1 MYVYGPVPSRR
12 LGRSLGVSPIP
23 PKTCSYSCVYCQL
36 GRTTQLRAGRKSF
49 FPKEDIL
56 AEILESAPKDGTD
69 FVTFV
74 GDGEPTL
81 NKDLGWLIQR
91 TKEKLHLP
99 VAVITN
105 GSLLFKEDVREDLG
119 KADVVI
125 PTLDACCE
133 RVFRIINRPHRNVR
147 FEQMLRGLIDFRCE
161 YSGQIWVE
169 IMLVRDLNDT
179 TKQLRGI
186 RRTVDMFN
194 PDRVYVLTPIR
205 PPAEPWVRPSDPET
219 ILKAQEIIGRAIPV
233 TGLETGQ
240 FGLGEFSDARQAI
253 LEIGSRHPLRRE
265 QVAEIEKEFSMSGV
279 VRQMV
284 ENKELVNV
292 EYNGEEYLLPGHFA
306 RGG

>member
-36 GRTTQLRAGRKSF
+36 GRTTQFRAGRKSF

-56 AEILESAPKDGTD
+56 AEIIESAPKDGTD
-69 FVTFV
+69 YVTFV

-91 TKEKLHLP
+91 TKEELHLP

-125 PTLDACCE
+125 PTLDACSE

-147 FEQMLRGLIDFRCE
+147 FEQMLQGLVDFRRE
-161 YSGQIWVE
+161 YSEQIWIEV
-169 IMLVRDLNDT
+169 MLIKDLNDT
-179 TKQLRGI
+179 TVELQGI
-186 RRTVDMFN
+186 KNAIDMIS

-219 ILKAQEIIGRAIPV
+219 ILKAQEIMGGAIPV

-265 QVAEIEKEFSMSGV
+265 QVTEIEKEFSESGV
-279 VRQMV
+279 VLQMV

-292 EYNGEEYLLPGHFA
+292 EYNGEEYLLPGHFT

>member
-36 GRTTQLRAGRKSF
+36 GRTTQFRAGRKSF

-56 AEILESAPKDGTD
+56 AEIIESAPKDGTD
-69 FVTFV
+69 YVTFV

-91 TKEKLHLP
+91 TKEELHLP

-125 PTLDACCE
+125 PTLDACSE

-147 FEQMLRGLIDFRCE
+147 FEQMLQGLVDFRRE
-161 YSGQIWVE
+161 YSEQIWIEV
-169 IMLVRDLNDT
+169 MLIKDLNDT
-179 TKQLRGI
+179 TVELQGI
-186 RRTVDMFN
+186 KNAIDMIN
-194 PDRVYVLTPIR
+194 PDRVYALTPIR

-219 ILKAQEIIGRAIPV
+219 ILKAQEIMGGAIPV

-265 QVAEIEKEFSMSGV
+265 QVTEIEKEFSESGV
-279 VRQMV
+279 VLQMV

-292 EYNGEEYLLPGHFA
+292 EYNGEEYLLPGHFT

>member
-1 MYVYGPVPSRR
+1 M
-12 LGRSLGVSPIP
+12 
-23 PKTCSYSCVYCQL
+23 

-56 AEILESAPKDGTD
+56 AEIIESAPKDGTD
-69 FVTFV
+69 YVTFV

-119 KADVVI
+119 KADVVV
-125 PTLDACCE
+125 PTLDAGNE
-133 RVFRIINRPHRNVR
+133 RMFRIINQSSRRIR
-147 FEQMLRGLIDFRCE
+147 FKKMLQGLIDFRPE
-161 YSGQIWVE
+161 YSGQIWMEV
-169 IMLVRDLNDT
+169 MLIKDLNDT
-179 TKQLRGI
+179 TMELQAVKHAI
-186 RRTVDMFN
+186 DMIN
-194 PDRVYVLTPIR
+194 PDRVYVLTPVR

-219 ILKAQEIIGRAIPV
+219 ILKAQEIIGSAIPV

-265 QVAEIEKEFSMSGV
+265 QVAEIEKEFSISGV

-292 EYNGEEYLLPGHFA
+292 KYNGEEYLLPGHFA
-306 RGG
+306 RGR

>member
-1 MYVYGPVPSRR
+1 
-12 LGRSLGVSPIP
+12 
-23 PKTCSYSCVYCQL
+23 VYCQL

-56 AEILESAPKDGTD
+56 AEIIESAPKDGTD
-69 FVTFV
+69 YVTFV

-91 TKEKLHLP
+91 TKEELHLP

-265 QVAEIEKEFSMSGV
+265 QVAEIEKEFSISGV

-306 RGG
+306 RGR